1 MNQHPF
7 MVADER
13 AVQHLNF
20 ASGSSL
26 IASSA
31 YQHGQLGTVIEKPM
45 FKKHKSW
52 TIPMCSLRTGQGQR
66 TPESSNH
73 ELYLRK
79 VQHSSYPE
87 GNFGG
92 NQRLDGSIS
101 LSPHILKFVKRC
113 ARQCRYE
120 PPFEYFDK
128 IRHLISLFTIPICL
142 ISFVVVFW

>member
-31 YQHGQLGTVIEKPM
+31 YQNGQLGTVIEKPM

-79 VQHSSYPE
+79 VHHSSYPE

-120 PPFEYFDK
+120 PPFEYFRK